1 MKKLAAVLV
10 FTLIAISSFA
20 QRPKTAIKDSTTNNR
35 VADSIRNNEPL
46 FSKNDVMDMIGIN
59 IEGYRNGQG
68 KFVTSRFEETVLKD
82 DKFNGEECRLI
93 INYAINIIAGDMK
106 RMLDAAEQ
114 KKRQIKK

>member
-1 MKKLAAVLV
+1 MKKLTAALVL
-10 FTLIAISSFA
+10 TIIALSSFA
-20 QRPKTAIKDSTTNNR
+20 QRPKPPIKDSMNNRR

-46 FSKNDVMDMIGIN
+46 FSRNDILDLIGVN
-59 IEGYRNGQG
+59 IEGYKNGQG

-82 DKFNGEECRLI
+82 DKFNGEECKLI
-93 INYAINIIAGDMK
+93 ITYAINIIAGDMK